1 MRLTVPVFLSLILL
15 AGLLPASAEAQDAI
29 KCVVMEVVR
38 CPCRT
43 PYRIRCVNAEGY
55 VRWNTLMWTVGVV
68 IKDDRGR
75 IKDTF
80 SLGSSSLK
88 DFNLHTIHEGDAFK
102 EKLES
107 IGRLPRGHS
116 YEIRDFWLNDTALM
130 YDGPDME
137 DRKGTIAEVNRR
149 MTPPDRCFY
158 TKEPFAADIGPD
170 GYSTTVCIGEVQCS
184 PRNGGSEYVT
194 SAICLG
200 PGFQGDVGS
209 CPNATSC
216 LAEVVPEIRPFMPV
230 PRRSR

>member
-1 MRLTVPVFLSLILL
+1 MRPTIPVFLSLILL
-15 AGLLPASAEAQDAI
+15 AGLLPASAEAQF
-29 KCVVMEVVR
+29 KCVKMELVNCR
-38 CPCRT
+38 CRT

-55 VRWNTLMWTVGVV
+55 VRWNISMWLVGVV

-116 YEIRDFWLNDTALM
+116 YEIRDFWLSSTALM

-149 MTPPDRCFY
+149 MRPPDRCFY
-158 TKEPFAADIGPD
+158 TKRPTAVDIGSD
-170 GYSTTVCIGEVQCS
+170 GYSTTVCVGEVQCS
-184 PRNGGSEYVT
+184 PRSGGSEYVT
-194 SAICLG
+194 LAICLA
-200 PGFQGDVGS
+200 PGIQGDVGS
-209 CPNATSC
+209 CPDATSC
-216 LAEVVPEIRPFMPV
+216 LAEEVPEIRPFLPV
-230 PRRSR
+230 PRSSR